1 MLFSHLKVTIHA
13 QGQAPGS
20 WTLRLFTRGKLLHCQ
35 RLRTFRYPEKSED
48 IGSSRQLDAQNPC
61 ARGVTQNRRKL
72 SKTYSQFQRSDPT
85 GKTGWELLKRDKIQG
100 RSWWRRSES
109 NRRPSACKADALPTE
124 LRPPIFPIR
133 VVGLGRLELPTSRLS
148 SARSNQLSYR
158 PEG

>member
-1 MLFSHLKVTIHA
+1 MRRDK
-13 QGQAPGS
+13 PPP

-35 RLRTFRYPEKSED
+35 RLRPIDGLKKPETLG
-48 IGSSRQLDAQNPC
+48 IPTASRGKPVCKGPTVKPTEVIKNLFTISKIKPAWPQPAGISYKRLKTNGAAFPPQN
-61 ARGVTQNRRKL
+61 
-72 SKTYSQFQRSDPT
+72 
-85 GKTGWELLKRDKIQG
+85 
-100 RSWWRRSES
+100 WWRRTES

-124 LRPPIFPIR
+124 LRPRR